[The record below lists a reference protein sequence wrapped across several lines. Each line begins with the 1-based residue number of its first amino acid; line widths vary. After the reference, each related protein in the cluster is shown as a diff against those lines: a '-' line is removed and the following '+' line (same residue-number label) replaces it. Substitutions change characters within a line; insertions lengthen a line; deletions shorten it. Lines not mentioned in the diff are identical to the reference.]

1 MKTKECKLCHEIESL
16 DLFHKNPQIKT
27 YRYLLRVSF
36 EDSSMMEIPLK
47 TKIELKKWID
57 NSVAKAIL
65 VDLITK
71 KEVEVK
77 I

>member
-1 MKTKECKLCHEIESL
+1 M
-16 DLFHKNPQIKT
+16 KT
-27 YRYLLRVSF
+27 YRYLLRVYF

-47 TKIELKKWID
+47 AKIELKKWID

-71 KEVEVK
+71 KEGEVK